1 MEAVPSKYLHG
12 GAKKSSSFKRK
23 QPPRKVVQKNAS
35 VAEIYFISTAEE
47 QGKDYDSIEVIDE
60 RRNKSFGQMGV
71 GSSTSSINAPAA
83 ADQHHHHHSGTGPM
97 RNSNTNLERTDTVIY
112 RDSYK
117 RAKAAAAVDESGGV
131 RGDTRDIGTN
141 ATQDTNALHQ
151 LTTKAEVEQRRSS
164 NVSETDN
171 SDVR

>member
-1 MEAVPSKYLHG
+1 M
-12 GAKKSSSFKRK
+12 
-23 QPPRKVVQKNAS
+23 QKNAS

-47 QGKDYDSIEVIDE
+47 QSKDYDSIEVIDE

-71 GSSTSSINAPAA
+71 GSSTSSINAPT
-83 ADQHHHHHSGTGPM
+83 ADHHHSGTGAM

-117 RAKAAAAVDESGGV
+117 REQRTAAAVDESGGV